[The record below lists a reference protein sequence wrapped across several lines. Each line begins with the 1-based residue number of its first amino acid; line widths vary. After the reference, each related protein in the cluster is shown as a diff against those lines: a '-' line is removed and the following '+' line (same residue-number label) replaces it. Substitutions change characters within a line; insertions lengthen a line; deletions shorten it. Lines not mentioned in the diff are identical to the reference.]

1 MLVVDRIQHTYSPRG
16 TAKALFADRSPEI
29 LVSGPAGTGKSRAC
43 LEKLHL
49 ACLMNPGM
57 HGLIVRKTRESL
69 TTSALKTYREHV
81 APESFVAGHVAWYGG
96 SAQEPAQYR
105 YSNGSTIVVG
115 GMDKSSKVMST
126 EYDMI
131 YVQEATELTETDWEA
146 LTTRLRNG
154 KLSFQQLIAD
164 CNPDSEYH
172 WLKKRCDQGRTRIYF
187 SSHEEN
193 PVYFGEDGTITSA
206 GEAYMSKLDNLT
218 GVRHKRLRL
227 GLWVS
232 AEGIIYDE
240 WDESVHVIDR
250 FKIPQAWTRWWTVD
264 FGYTNPFVLQMWAE
278 DPDGRLYMY
287 RELYHTRRTVEDHS
301 MVALKA
307 VTKDGVRTEPRPRAI
322 ICDHDAEGR
331 ATLQKAIG
339 QGTIAANK
347 KVSIGIEKV
356 QERLHRADDGQPRL
370 FILKDSLAERDPSL
384 VDAKKPSS
392 TVEEL
397 PGYVWDIKDG
407 KPPKEQPVKENDHGC
422 DAMRYMVA
430 QRDLVGSSRVR
441 SVKVW

>member
-1 MLVVDRIQHTYSPRG
+1 MTLVADRLTHYYSPRG
-16 TAKALFADRSPEI
+16 TSKALFADRSPEI

-49 ACLMNPGM
+49 ACLQTPGM
-57 HGLIVRKTRESL
+57 RGLIVRKTRESL

-81 APESFVAGHVAWYGG
+81 ATESFAVGHVEWYGG

-105 YSNGSTIVVG
+105 YTNGSTIVVG

-126 EYDMI
+126 EYDLI

-154 KLSFQQLIAD
+154 RLSFQQLIAD

-172 WLKKRCDQGRTRIYF
+172 WLKKRCDEGRTRIYF
-187 SSHEEN
+187 STHEEN
-193 PVYFGEDGTITSA
+193 PVLFTDASVLTEFGSSYIA
-206 GEAYMSKLDNLT
+206 RLDNLT
-218 GVRHKRLRL
+218 GVRYKRLRL

-250 FKIPQAWTRWWTVD
+250 FEIPSDWTRWWTVD
-264 FGYTNPFVLQMWAE
+264 FGFTNPFVLQWWAE
-278 DPDGRLYMY
+278 DPDGVLYMY
-287 RELYHTRRTVEDHS
+287 REIYHTGRTVDQHAQD
-301 MVALKA
+301 VLRL
-307 VTKDGVRTEPRPRAI
+307 VTKDGVYTEPRPRAI

-331 ATLQKAIG
+331 ATFSKIIG
-339 QGTIAANK
+339 QSTSAANK
-347 KVSIGIEKV
+347 KVIDGIQAV
-356 QERLHRADDGQPRL
+356 QQRLRRGDNGQPRL
-370 FILKDSLAERDPSL
+370 FILRDSLVERDPDL
-384 VDAKKPSS
+384 VDSKKPAC

-430 QRDLVGSSRVR
+430 QRDLGGRPNVR
-441 SVKVW
+441 FI